1 MNPIVKK
8 RMRLVR
14 VNFSREIAR
23 VPVGNKLY
31 LEKRSLQTVRKG
43 V

>member
-23 VPVGNKLY
+23 VPDGDKLY
-31 LEKRSLQTVRKG
+31 SEEKSL
-43 V
+43 